1 MSRANHGLLG
11 LRKTVAIDGAKHAA
25 CRARQY
31 HLSRPPWWKSRFPNR
46 RKPLASARKRSSEM
60 LCSRKRWMPSSLP
73 PSIRRNLPG
82 FAHHSQ
88 PMCPNW
94 SVCSHQ
100 SRLAYAVSVT
110 LAANRAI
117 ETIAPSAYIHVTR
130 RRREMAKILVLY
142 YSMYNHIETLARG
155 RGRCAKSRQ
164 YAS

>member
-1 MSRANHGLLG
+1 MVCSACAKRWRSTALSTRRVVRANIICPGP
-11 LRKTVAIDGAKHAA
+11 LRGKADSRTGASPWHQRGRDGQKCYAQGNGGCRVHYHRRCGGI
-25 CRARQY
+25 CRALRII
-31 HLSRPPWWKSRFPNR
+31 
-46 RKPLASARKRSSEM
+46 
-60 LCSRKRWMPSSLP
+60 PS
-73 PSIRRNLPG
+73 
-82 FAHHSQ
+82 Q
-88 PMCPNW
+88 CPNW